1 MGEGEIGE
9 FEKTLPNPR
18 KKAKQVLLHAPVK
31 QDAIGGDE
39 GERNAIGLDEGAGN
53 ALGGDDHD
61 GYALNGGE
69 RDCYKL

>member
-39 GERNAIGLDEGAGN
+39 REGN
-53 ALGGDDHD
+53 VLSGDDHD
-61 GYALNGGE
+61 GYALNGDEHDGS
-69 RDCYKL
+69 